1 MIRVAGVLLA
11 LAFYIYSIIDVLR
24 SPKSQVRTLPKYV
37 WLVIVLVLPILGG
50 AFWLLLGR
58 TRPSGGVN
66 RKKSGPSAPDDDPKF
81 LRKLDDD
88 VWVDKMR
95 KRREQNP

>member
-37 WLVIVLVLPILGG
+37 WLEKIRSERPRRRSKISAQTRRRCLGG
-50 AFWLLLGR
+50 QNAEAARTKPLTHKPLRGR
-58 TRPSGGVN
+58 PYTP
-66 RKKSGPSAPDDDPKF
+66 A
-81 LRKLDDD
+81 
-88 VWVDKMR
+88 
-95 KRREQNP
+95 